1 VAETPIITPSQFLS
15 VEGITPRDN
24 PCRAAIIAFC
34 PFHEMKDK
42 ARACPLAKS
51 LFTHIDLAHQYQGLI
66 GEQPIL
72 MIETVYGGS
81 VCATVLEEMAHLGV
95 KYAVGYGYSGS
106 LRQDIAPGS
115 LVLASS
121 AIVSDGTSREYLS
134 APEVQGSAALIAEYD
149 RLPEVHR
156 EGVRKGKAW
165 TTDAIYREYPSKTR
179 SWARAGADFVNM
191 DTSPFYAVSRT
202 VGIEALYFSLI
213 SDYVGGE
220 AWEQQFVS
228 LGKSRQ
234 QLQEMI
240 LALMT
245 RILANRSMPSGSR
258 PSSRDGARA

>member
-1 VAETPIITPSQFLS
+1 MAETPIITPSQFLS
-15 VEGITPRDN
+15 AEGITPTDN
-24 PCRAAIIAFC
+24 PCRAAIVAFC

-42 ARACPLAKS
+42 ARARPLAKS
-51 LFTHIDLAHQYQGLI
+51 LLVHVDLAHQYQGLI
-66 GEQPIL
+66 GGRPVL
-72 MIETVYGGS
+72 MVDAVYGGP
-81 VCATVLEEMAHLGV
+81 VCATVVEEMAHLGV

-121 AIVSDGTSREYLS
+121 ALVSDGTSREYLS
-134 APEVQGSAALIAEYD
+134 APEVQGSAALLAEYD

-156 EGVRKGKAW
+156 EGVRKSKAW
-165 TTDAIYREYPSKTR
+165 TTDAIYREYPSKVK

-220 AWEQQFVS
+220 TWHHQFRN

-234 QLQEMI
+234 QLQERI
-240 LALMT
+240 RVLVT
-245 RILANRSMPSGSR
+245 RILVSPDEQRCR
-258 PSSRDGARA
+258 P